1 MVESN
6 ERISETLRRE
16 FSEEAF
22 AKLDLPEERRQAIVR
37 KIDELFKHGTEV
49 NVEITSRPRLRF
61 TGTALSCCRFV
72 TVCFVVN
79 IKFYEIN
86 YLRHY
91 ERAALVNHE
100 DHTTECKRP

>member
-37 KIDELFKHGTEV
+37 KIDDLFKHGTEV
-49 NVEITSRPRLRF
+49 NFEIMSRPRLLF
-61 TGTALSCCRFV
+61 ISTALSCYRLV
-72 TVCFVVN
+72 TA
-79 IKFYEIN
+79 FYN
-86 YLRHY
+86 
-91 ERAALVNHE
+91 
-100 DHTTECKRP
+100 T